1 MLGLKLPTDPRW
13 VNIAEKNIDDILID
27 HAHCELKA
35 ASTANSL
42 IMSFPEY
49 SDLVTEMVSIVKE
62 EMSHFNMVHERL
74 LKRNVQLGRDRKDL
88 YVHDLLKFFPKGGSR
103 TTQLV
108 HRLLYAALIEARSCE
123 RFRLLSENIQ
133 DQDLAKFYRD
143 LMASEAN
150 HYALFLNFART
161 FGERKEV
168 DAKWNDLLDYEAS
181 LMKNLGTQETIHG

>member
-13 VNIAEKNIDDILID
+13 VGIAEKNIDEILID

-49 SDLVTEMVSIVKE
+49 AELVTEMVSLVKE
-62 EMSHFNMVHERL
+62 EMSHFKMVHERL
-74 LKRNVQLGRDRKDL
+74 LKRNVVLGRDRKDL

-123 RFRLLSENIQ
+123 RFRLLSENIK

-150 HYALFLNFART
+150 HYTLFLNFARK

-168 DAKWNDLLDYEAS
+168 DKKWNDLLVYEAE
-181 LMKNLGTQETIHG
+181 LMKNLGDKETIHG

>member
-13 VNIAEKNIDDILID
+13 VGIAEKNIDEILID

-49 SDLVTEMVSIVKE
+49 DELVTEMVSLVKE
-62 EMSHFNMVHERL
+62 EMSHFKMVHERL
-74 LKRNVQLGRDRKDL
+74 LKRNVVLGRDRKDL

-123 RFRLLSENIQ
+123 RFRLLSENIK

-150 HYALFLNFART
+150 HYTLFLNFARK

-168 DAKWNDLLDYEAS
+168 DKKWNDLLVYEAE
-181 LMKNLGTQETIHG
+181 LMKNLGTSETIHG